1 MEGAPNE
8 QPPLEPLPPVVE
20 APPAVPPPVQE
31 SEVSSTVA
39 DAVAKAFSVAALP
52 PSNNVGMYFIFNT
65 CDLCFIIL
73 LVGG

>member
-8 QPPLEPLPPVVE
+8 QPPWEPLPPVVA

-52 PSNNVGMYFIFNT
+52 PNNEVGMFIFINMYM
-65 CDLCFIIL
+65 
-73 LVGG
+73 